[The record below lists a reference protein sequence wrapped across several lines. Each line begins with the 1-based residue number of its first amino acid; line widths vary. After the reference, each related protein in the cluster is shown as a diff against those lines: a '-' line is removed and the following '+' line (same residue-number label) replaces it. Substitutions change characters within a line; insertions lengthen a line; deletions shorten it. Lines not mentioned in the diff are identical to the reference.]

1 MILSS
6 SLRSVG
12 LQRKVW
18 EVPVTKKARG
28 SAEGTGKPFIV
39 PLSPQAVAVLK
50 LLQPVSS
57 DSDYVFPGESPQDP
71 RGHAARVHAPIRTHL
86 HFAGH
91 GHDQHERDD
100 AEYGEGQAGRR
111 TSDEARLARSRPEPR
126 PQVHE
131 VHRLSRRAAARFP
144 LLRGP

>member
-1 MILSS
+1 LADVILSS
-6 SLRSVG
+6 SLRSVD

-50 LLQPVSS
+50 LLQPFSS

-71 RGHAARVHAPIRTHL
+71 RGHAARVHARSGLIYTSPDMDTINMSAMMRSMAKVKPVGALRT
-86 HFAGH
+86 
-91 GHDQHERDD
+91 
-100 AEYGEGQAGRR
+100 
-111 TSDEARLARSRPEPR
+111 RPD
-126 PQVHE
+126 
-131 VHRLSRRAAARFP
+131 
-144 LLRGP
+144 